1 MMRDLH
7 GVGVPETV
15 LVAVVELLH
24 LREGLQAQ
32 VQDRQGGAGRV

>member
-24 LREGLQAQ
+24 VAEGLKRHVEDREG
-32 VQDRQGGAGRV
+32 V